1 MTKTYKEN
9 PDLMSSIQN
18 ITLLE
23 NLLSAERLLKLDR
36 AASRHQEQSNTNFNI
51 RFAGEKTIEVE
62 TVQGE
67 TTSGKYASEAT
78 LIKRTEEL
86 FRKHLPDYKINVS
99 PETFQASPAS
109 VVNTAWIDKM
119 MKQKGIRIKQ
129 IAFDTGIDRES
140 VSDWVTGK
148 RSMSQIVRALFYY
161 YLNK

>member
-1 MTKTYKEN
+1 
-9 PDLMSSIQN
+9 MSSIQN
-18 ITLLE
+18 IILLE

-51 RFAGEKTIEVE
+51 RSIGEKTIEVE

-67 TTSGKYASEAT
+67 TTSGKYANEAT
-78 LIKRTEEL
+78 LIKRTEGL

-119 MKQKGIRIKQ
+119 MQQKGIRIKQ

-148 RSMSQIVRALFYY
+148 RSMSQIVKALFYF